1 MIVFLGLKH
10 AYDLP
15 IWPIPKEVLVQPD
28 KSMRLS
34 DSAHFIIK
42 TIASSGIVKDAVNR
56 YKQLIINGATT
67 DQKCNLSAT
76 EIDTVVITLQDENE
90 ALGID
95 TKYDYKLEID
105 AESKG
110 ATIVAESPYGVL

>member
-1 MIVFLGLKH
+1 MQH
-10 AYDLP
+10 
-15 IWPIPKEVLVQPD
+15 D
-28 KSMRLS
+28 KKISMRLT
-34 DSAHFIIK
+34 DFAHFIIK
-42 TIASSGIVKDAVNR
+42 TTTSSGIVKDAVNR

-67 DQKCNLSAT
+67 DQKCNLPAT
-76 EIDTVVITLQDENE
+76 EINTVVITLQDENE